1 MAVGVVVVV
10 HCALLVLAARVAAL
24 LHLLLLLL
32 AWVLSPSDGRGGVV
46 WLARFA
52 LLLSL
57 VLQPAVALFPP
68 PRHPCPPPPLGAQTG
83 ASPAYIAAEKGQTGA
98 LQALIEAGADV
109 DKATIVSGRGGLVVV
124 MCVGMCVCVHVCV
137 WGGVCSCL
145 LVCACVFTFV
155 FVSVCIYV

>member
-24 LHLLLLLL
+24 LLLLLLLL

-57 VLQPAVALFPP
+57 VLLPAVALFPP
-68 PRHPCPPPPLGAQTG
+68 PRHPCPPPPLGAQDG
-83 ASPAYIAAEKGQTGA
+83 ASPAFIAAQKGHKAA

-109 DKATIVSGRGGLVVV
+109 NKKDNVSGRG
-124 MCVGMCVCVHVCV
+124 
-137 WGGVCSCL
+137 
-145 LVCACVFTFV
+145 
-155 FVSVCIYV
+155 